1 MSSCDDAASV
11 RLKITRGYEKL
22 LGIPH
27 VAHGARSVALERVGD
42 CEISMFEA
50 LGTSLPEAPLFWI
63 ELFDLRVH
71 SSVDSC
77 GCRNLGEAAVAF
89 ADFASR
95 AISLAE
101 APLRA
106 AGETEG

>member
-1 MSSCDDAASV
+1 M
-11 RLKITRGYEKL
+11 

-27 VAHGARSVALERVGD
+27 VAHGARTVALERVGD

-50 LGTSLPEAPLFWI
+50 LGASLPEAPLFWI
-63 ELFDLRVH
+63 ELFDLRIH

-77 GCRNLGEAAVAF
+77 GCYSLDEAAVVF

-95 AISLAE
+95 AIGLTE
-101 APLRA
+101 ASQRA
-106 AGETEG
+106 TGETEG